1 MKPLYVQY
9 GCGWCAPEGWLN
21 FDASPT
27 LRFERL
33 PMLGGLYTR
42 NAERFPAAVRYGDIV
57 RGLPVAA
64 DSCAGIYCSHVLEH
78 LSLEEADAALANTRR
93 YLAPGGTFRLVVPD
107 LAQLAR
113 DYLANASTQAAHE
126 FMDAAY
132 LGQRQRSRG
141 LRGALASWLG
151 NSRHQWM
158 WDEKSMRERLEKAGF
173 TRIRRCDFGDATDRR
188 FDAVE
193 ECSK

>member
-1 MKPLYVQY
+1 MAEPLF
-9 GCGWCAPEGWLN
+9 N
-21 FDASPT
+21 
-27 LRFERL
+27 RL
-33 PMLGGLYTR
+33 CLVGIGLIGSSIAR
-42 NAERFPAAVRYGDIV
+42 VAQKRGDIAKTLVVTTRRAETLERV
-57 RGLPVAA
+57 RKLGLA
-64 DSCAGIYCSHVLEH
+64 DVV
-78 LSLEEADAALANTRR
+78 EADAARANTRR

-193 ECSK
+193 DASRFAGCLAMECSK